1 MRLWRSS
8 EVSRSRAASSQSS
21 RVRVASADEIPP
33 DTLRAVATDVGP
45 VVLVNLDGDI
55 YALEDRCSHQDYPL
69 SAGELEDG
77 ELECAFH
84 GARFDVCTG
93 RATQLP
99 AVVPVRTFPVE
110 VQGGEVFIRLD

>member
-8 EVSRSRAASSQSS
+8 EVSRSRAISSQSP
-21 RVRVASADEIPP
+21 RVRVASADEVPP
-33 DTLRAVATDVGP
+33 DTLKAVATDVGP

-77 ELECAFH
+77 QLECAFH
-84 GARFDVCTG
+84 GARFDVCSG

-99 AVVPVRTFPVE
+99 AVAPVRTYPVE
-110 VQGGEVFIRLD
+110 VHDGEVFIRLD

>member
-1 MRLWRSS
+1 MRLWRNSA
-8 EVSRSRAASSQSS
+8 VSRSRAASPQSP
-21 RVRVASADEIPP
+21 RLRVASADEVPP
-33 DTLRAVATDVGP
+33 DTLKAVATDVGP
-45 VVLVNLDGDI
+45 VVLVNLEGDI

-77 ELECAFH
+77 QLECAFH

-99 AVVPVRTFPVE
+99 AVTPVRTFPVE
-110 VQGGEVFIRLD
+110 VRDGEVFIRLD